1 MRDRRNGT
9 WIVSRIRLPSL
20 FCAWALAYLKVGR
33 IRRCAIPS
41 LISILLIEAGVC
53 ETRIRFQEIAADS
66 GIDFVVD
73 NSETDRKF
81 QIEPMI
87 AGVALFDFNNDGL
100 LDIFFCNGA
109 DIWTLEKTEEK
120 YFNRLYVNLGDL
132 KFADVTAEAGVRGQ
146 GYSMGTAAGDYDND
160 GWTDLYVTG
169 VNRNILYRNLG
180 NGRFEDVTI
189 RAGVTASVEG
199 LGKLWSVGAGWFDFD
214 NDGDLDLFVVNY
226 CVWSRDKDSRCGADK
241 PGYRTYCH
249 PKMYDPLPNLLY
261 RNEGDGTFIDIS
273 EESGIGSHLGK
284 GMGLALADFDSDGYL
299 DAFVSNDAW
308 RNFLFRN
315 LGTGRFEEIGME
327 AGVAYTDS
335 ARPVSGMGADA
346 GDYDG
351 DTLPDIFMTALSN
364 ETFPLFKNLGD
375 GLFRDDRFQSGIGV
389 DTLPWGGW
397 SLGMVDLDNDGDLDL
412 FTAGGHV
419 QTNEELYTN
428 RPSQQ
433 TNRVF
438 ENLGNG
444 RLEDVTLQ
452 CEGLTAIG
460 LHRGAA
466 FGDLNNDGLLDVVVT
481 RLNAPAEVL
490 RNSTEAAGNYLLL
503 QLEGTRSSRSG
514 LGSEVRVTLD
524 SGRELVRLARS
535 AVGYGGSSD
544 SRVHVGLG
552 NSALRSVRIVWPGG
566 NTQELEGVRANT
578 LVKVKESYSD

>member
-1 MRDRRNGT
+1 MPAGKFAGALTSLKIR
-9 WIVSRIRLPSL
+9 WIR
-20 FCAWALAYLKVGR
+20 F
-33 IRRCAIPS
+33 CAIPLS
-41 LISILLIEAGVC
+41 VFVLSMKGGSGEP
-53 ETRIRFQEIAADS
+53 RIKFEDVTAES
-66 GIDFVVD
+66 GIHFVVD
-73 NSETDRKF
+73 NSETEQRF
-81 QIEPMI
+81 QVEPMI
-87 AGVALFDFNNDGL
+87 AGVGLLDFNNDGL

-109 DIWTLEKTEEK
+109 DIWTLEKNEEK
-120 YFNRLYVNLGDL
+120 YSNRLYMNQGDF
-132 KFADVTAEAGVRGQ
+132 KFSDVTATARIRGQ
-146 GYSMGTAAGDYDND
+146 GYSMGAAAGDYDND

-180 NGRFEDVTI
+180 NGRFENVTN
-189 RAGVTASVEG
+189 RAGVTGSVEG
-199 LGKLWSVGAGWFDFD
+199 RGKLWSVGAGWFDFD

-226 CVWSRDKDSRCGADK
+226 CVWSRERDSRCGADK

-249 PKMYDPLPNLLY
+249 PKMYEPLPNLLY
-261 RNEGDGTFIDIS
+261 RNEGDGTFTDVS
-273 EESGIGSHLGK
+273 MKSGVGDHLGK
-284 GMGLALADFDSDGYL
+284 GMGLAFADFDSDGYL

-364 ETFPLFKNLGD
+364 ETFPIFRNLGNR
-375 GLFRDDRFQSGIGV
+375 LFRDDRFQSGLGV
-389 DTLPWGGW
+389 DTLPWSGW
-397 SLGMVDLDNDGDLDL
+397 SLGLVDLDNDSDLDL

-428 RPSQQ
+428 RPSLQ

-444 RLEDVTLQ
+444 RFEDVTVE
-452 CEGLTAIG
+452 CEGLTATG

-466 FGDLNNDGLLDVVVT
+466 FGDLDNDGLLDVVVT

-490 RNSTEAAGNYLLL
+490 RNTTESAGDYLLL
-503 QLEGTRSSRSG
+503 QLEGKRSNRSG
-514 LGSEVRVTLD
+514 LGSEVRVKLD
-524 SGRELVRLARS
+524 SGQELVRMART

-544 SRVHVGLG
+544 PRVHVGLG
-552 NSALRSVRIVWPGG
+552 SSALRSVNIVWPGG
-566 NTQELEGVRANT
+566 KTQTAEGVRANT
-578 LVKVKESYSD
+578 LVRVKESSGD